1 MNISEFKTE
10 IKKATCSIAND
21 YFNTEVK
28 STDAV
33 IDLVNGYTI
42 DIDINTHWIE
52 DLERSIDYD
61 VPSIDNSIFRIFYNM
76 TEFASNPSSGNSSS
90 ETRVPGSP
98 PLGRAFAD
106 LVAASKAVANA
117 SWVMGHDSNR

>member
-52 DLERSIDYD
+52 DVDISIDYD
-61 VPSIDNSIFRIFYNM
+61 VPSIDNSRNELELTEVNM
-76 TEFASNPSSGNSSS
+76 YDMDGDNIEVTPDMLELLIDWVAEYFNC
-90 ETRVPGSP
+90 ETY
-98 PLGRAFAD
+98 
-106 LVAASKAVANA
+106 
-117 SWVMGHDSNR
+117 